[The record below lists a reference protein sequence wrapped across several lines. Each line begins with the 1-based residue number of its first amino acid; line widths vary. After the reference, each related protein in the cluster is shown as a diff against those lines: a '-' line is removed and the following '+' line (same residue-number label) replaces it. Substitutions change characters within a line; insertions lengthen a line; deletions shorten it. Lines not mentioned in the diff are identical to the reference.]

1 MDNWAAEVQH
11 HAPPVDP
18 YSHHIQYASHQHSLY
33 QNPNPNQ
40 GLRPPGVDPAAS
52 ASSLAHSHGG
62 AYNPSVAYVHHQ
74 AAIDASGYYQDPNAV
89 NALQNWAAEVLRY
102 HGSNPNA
109 TGVTISPNGT
119 KQSVRPHARINALGG
134 NSTWKRTLPKKTKIA
149 QSAWCEVCKIECNSK
164 DVLDQHKMGK
174 KHQKNMEKLNQ
185 AIAPPCVPSSGVS
198 VNPVIGPQANP
209 DKGKATRKKAAE
221 PVEDLEAKR
230 RKIMEGGAAADAVR
244 LCTICNVVCNSELV
258 FAYHMAG
265 KKHASMMKKQ
275 AVGASVTAA
284 T

>member
-1 MDNWAAEVQH
+1 M
-11 HAPPVDP
+11 
-18 YSHHIQYASHQHSLY
+18 
-33 QNPNPNQ
+33 
-40 GLRPPGVDPAAS
+40 
-52 ASSLAHSHGG
+52 
-62 AYNPSVAYVHHQ
+62 
-74 AAIDASGYYQDPNAV
+74 
-89 NALQNWAAEVLRY
+89 
-102 HGSNPNA
+102 
-109 TGVTISPNGT
+109 
-119 KQSVRPHARINALGG
+119 RPHARNNAPGG

-185 AIAPPCVPSSGVS
+185 TIAPPCVASSGMS

-209 DKGKATRKKAAE
+209 DKGKAARKKAAE

-230 RKIMEGGAAADAVR
+230 RKIMEGGAAAGAVR

-265 KKHASMMKKQ
+265 KKHASMMKKH
-275 AVGASVTAA
+275 AVGAGVT
-284 T
+284 TTT

>member
-1 MDNWAAEVQH
+1 MENWAAEVQH

-18 YSHHIQYASHQHSLY
+18 YSHHIQYASYQHSLNPNP
-33 QNPNPNQ
+33 NPNPNQ
-40 GLRPPGVDPAAS
+40 GLRPLGLT
-52 ASSLAHSHGG
+52 LALLL
-62 AYNPSVAYVHHQ
+62 ARWPIATSVHTIPVWPMFITRRRSMPLDIIRIQ
-74 AAIDASGYYQDPNAV
+74 NAV
-89 NALQNWAAEVLRY
+89 NALQNWAAEVLRF
-102 HGSNPNA
+102 HGSNANA
-109 TGVTISPNGT
+109 TGVNNFSKWDK

-185 AIAPPCVPSSGVS
+185 AIAPPCVTSSGVS

-230 RKIMEGGAAADAVR
+230 QKIMEGGAAADAVR
-244 LCTICNVVCNSELV
+244 LCTQFVMWFVIANWFSHITWPGRNMLP
-258 FAYHMAG
+258 
-265 KKHASMMKKQ
+265 
-275 AVGASVTAA
+275 
-284 T
+284 